1 MAGRVENS
9 IEVDAPI
16 GEVFAFV
23 DDYRN
28 ATRFIVGMKVYKP
41 LTKQVSG
48 KGSKFHFVKKTSG
61 LPDIKSDVVCTVWAK
76 DKKVITESFAGF
88 DNTGHYTFVS
98 KGGKTTVKAV
108 STFEL
113 ASLVGGGRGGI
124 LGGIGK
130 AVGGVASR
138 AAEGQVRK
146 DLAKSMENLRDL
158 IEAGRKTA
166 APRKPKG
173 SPANKARASA
183 KKAVN
188 RK

>member
-9 IEVDAPI
+9 VEVDAPI

-28 ATRFIVGMKVYKP
+28 ATKFIVGMTEYKP
-41 LTKQVSG
+41 LSKQVSG

-61 LPDIKSDVVCTVWAK
+61 LPDIKSDVVCTEWDR
-76 DKKVITESFAGF
+76 DKKVVTESFAGF
-88 DNTGHYTFVS
+88 EHTGRYTFAS

-108 STFEL
+108 NTFDV
-113 ASLVGGGRGGI
+113 ASLVGGRRGGI
-124 LGGIGK
+124 LGGIGR
-130 AVGGVASR
+130 AVGGVASK

-158 IEAGRKTA
+158 IEAST
-166 APRKPKG
+166 
-173 SPANKARASA
+173 
-183 KKAVN
+183 KKAALA
-188 RK
+188 

>member
-9 IEVDAPI
+9 VEIDAPI

-28 ATRFIVGMKVYKP
+28 ATKFIVGMAEYKP

-48 KGSKFHFVKKTSG
+48 KGSKFRFVKKTSG
-61 LPDIKSDVVCTVWAK
+61 LPDIKSDVVCTAWDK
-76 DKKVITESFAGF
+76 DKKVVTESFAGF
-88 DNTGHYTFVS
+88 ENTGHYTFGS
-98 KGGKTTVKAV
+98 RGGKTTVKAV
-108 STFEL
+108 NTFDL
-113 ASLVGGGRGGI
+113 ASLVGGRRGGI

-130 AVGGVASR
+130 AVGGVASK

-146 DLAKSMENLRDL
+146 DLARSMENLRDM

-166 APRKPKG
+166 TPPKPKS
-173 SPANKARASA
+173 SPAKKVVAR
-183 KKAVN
+183 K
-188 RK
+188 

>member
-9 IEVDAPI
+9 VEIDAPI

-28 ATRFIVGMKVYKP
+28 ATKFIVGMAEYKP

-48 KGSKFHFVKKTSG
+48 KGSKFRFVKKTSG
-61 LPDIKSDVVCTVWAK
+61 LPDIKSDVVCTAWDK
-76 DKKVITESFAGF
+76 DKKVVTESFAGF
-88 DNTGHYTFVS
+88 ENTGHYTFGS
-98 KGGKTTVKAV
+98 RGGKTTVKAV
-108 STFEL
+108 NTFDL
-113 ASLVGGGRGGI
+113 ASLVGGRRGGI

-130 AVGGVASR
+130 AVGGVASK

-146 DLAKSMENLRDL
+146 DLARSMENLRDM

-166 APRKPKG
+166 TPPEA
-173 SPANKARASA
+173 
-183 KKAVN
+183 
-188 RK
+188 